1 MEAVTRRVGDRA
13 DRADVLEDLGHRDQ
27 VSRESGTVEPWT
39 KNSGNRLNS
48 HTLQS
53 EDAGVARG
61 VLGGDL
67 HVLAIRGGLPYPA
80 DFSDAGIPYRLKI
93 KKKFGRRGL
102 VCVFCLLV
110 EKGGQLVV
118 CVVVGAKVFTDEK
131 LIERLQ
137 VLAQLVKGRE
147 LDVVQRGEPLDL
159 EPFKERGAVTGPHA
173 AEIARCP

>member
-1 MEAVTRRVGDRA
+1 
-13 DRADVLEDLGHRDQ
+13 
-27 VSRESGTVEPWT
+27 
-39 KNSGNRLNS
+39 LNS

-102 VCVFCLLV
+102 CVCLL
-110 EKGGQLVV
+110 
-118 CVVVGAKVFTDEK
+118 TD
-131 LIERLQ
+131 R
-137 VLAQLVKGRE
+137 KGR
-147 LDVVQRGEPLDL
+147 
-159 EPFKERGAVTGPHA
+159 A
-173 AEIARCP
+173 ARRLCRRRCQSLHR